1 MFLRFHLSPTMAR
14 GNFSLKVWGNQEK
27 SLLCKHL
34 LRLWDQSSE
43 SSLPGKLPMQ
53 IGYEKGLVHL
63 NYRLLHA
70 CLPHACLPLDPTPV
84 RFQLSNGRF
93 TFSFPTTSECTPGRE
108 FQKCICL
115 RKSILKVFIISKE
128 LKFYFETL
136 SSLMKDFD
144 SCNHDTIHVLFII
157 LCTVH
162 SYLSQANSSLL
173 CSLLECLVMSF
184 SLMWHWLIS
193 LWFPWRRFSPSC
205 FQLHLSYIFILY
217 PASCH
222 VLHRNIYKA
231 WGHQIHFPKN
241 HLKVSIKMAH
251 EAGIWDTP

>member
-1 MFLRFHLSPTMAR
+1 MDVLAA
-14 GNFSLKVWGNQEK
+14 LKEFPKAESEPGTQKAKEDK
-27 SLLCKHL
+27 SLIHCQFL
-34 LRLWDQSSE
+34 LWKLPSFIHSTAIETRAVRE
-43 SSLPGKLPMQ
+43 GSSLEAKRVGGSALAQSGK
-53 IGYEKGLVHL
+53 GRGFKRGEGDRVH
-63 NYRLLHA
+63 
-70 CLPHACLPLDPTPV
+70 
-84 RFQLSNGRF
+84 
-93 TFSFPTTSECTPGRE
+93 
-108 FQKCICL
+108 
-115 RKSILKVFIISKE
+115 KE

-241 HLKVSIKMAH
+241 HHKVSIKMAH